1 MTPAWIRTEVIK
13 SDSLPP
19 EQRVSLNPVWI
30 PLIVSPA
37 AMHANMI
44 TRRHRTDFIVSVV
57 LTSGP
62 MARIERLF
70 TCDQC

>member
-1 MTPAWIRTEVIK
+1 M
-13 SDSLPP
+13 
-19 EQRVSLNPVWI
+19 SLNPVWI

-62 MARIERLF
+62 MARIEKLF